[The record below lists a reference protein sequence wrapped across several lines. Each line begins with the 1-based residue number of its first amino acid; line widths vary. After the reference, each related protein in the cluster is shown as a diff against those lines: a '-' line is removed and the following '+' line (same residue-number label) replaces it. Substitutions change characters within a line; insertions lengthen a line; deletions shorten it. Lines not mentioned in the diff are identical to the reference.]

1 MKYVDHSR
9 GPRTRILS
17 PDIFAAAAAAAAAT
31 TTATAAAA
39 AAARISVVISPEDGV
54 LNIYNTY
61 LYYKLY
67 IIYIVYNIIL
77 YILKTPS
84 WTKQYSNLQDTNY
97 CF

>member
-39 AAARISVVISPEDGV
+39 AAAAAA
-54 LNIYNTY
+54 
-61 LYYKLY
+61 
-67 IIYIVYNIIL
+67 
-77 YILKTPS
+77 LKTLS
-84 WTKQYSNLQDTNY
+84 QHHKHLNASDAALLYSCQRKERRSIQ
-97 CF
+97 